1 MKKKIFAILFVFITS
16 FLVAQDCNFE
26 NAKELF
32 LENENDYNQLSEILE
47 TDSYF
52 YGLFQC
58 FSYADGEKNE
68 YYFLYEINKAYKKSV
83 QYDFVFKNTLYRGSL
98 NNYCKKIKDF
108 DFVVADFT
116 FDEQEDILRLV
127 CTSDL
132 GDNVFEINHK
142 GKKYFK
148 LASPQLSSNNNFNIK
163 LNIDGLYK
171 SFNDLNFCIIN
182 GKRGVKIHIYGRL
195 NYLSNDNTYL
205 TDLKKDASSN
215 YFFFYWSPSS
225 QCYILDETVTQEQ
238 LANAYCPEDYFA
250 YNGLKFSKLDSK
262 LTEADLKD
270 LDKAQLRLMRNAVY
284 ARHGRTFKS
293 VDLQSLWECYT
304 WYKKNPNYSDSLLT
318 DIDKYNIE
326 LIQKYE
332 AK

>member
-1 MKKKIFAILFVFITS
+1 MKKKFFAILFVFITS
-16 FLVAQDCNFE
+16 FLFAQDCNFE

-215 YFFFYWSPSS
+215 YFFFY
-225 QCYILDETVTQEQ
+225 
-238 LANAYCPEDYFA
+238 
-250 YNGLKFSKLDSK
+250 
-262 LTEADLKD
+262 
-270 LDKAQLRLMRNAVY
+270 
-284 ARHGRTFKS
+284 
-293 VDLQSLWECYT
+293 
-304 WYKKNPNYSDSLLT
+304 
-318 DIDKYNIE
+318 
-326 LIQKYE
+326 
-332 AK
+332 